1 MDSDSSGAARPGN
14 PWAKP
19 IPSRVWCC
27 IPSVAI
33 LRRDAALGESQDEM
47 HREPTRLPFGLVRSR
62 DHELLTCSTFLV
74 FLLYQIII
82 QDTTMAQA

>member
-1 MDSDSSGAARPGN
+1 M
-14 PWAKP
+14 WIP
-19 IPSRVWCC
+19 IPPAPRAPETPGPNLFRQGCC

-62 DHELLTCSTFLV
+62 YHELLTC
-74 FLLYQIII
+74 
-82 QDTTMAQA
+82 